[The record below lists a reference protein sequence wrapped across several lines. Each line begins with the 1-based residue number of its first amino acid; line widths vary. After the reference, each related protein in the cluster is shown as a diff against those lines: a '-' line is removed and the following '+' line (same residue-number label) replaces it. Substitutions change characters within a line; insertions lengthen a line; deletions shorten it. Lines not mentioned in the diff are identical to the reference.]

1 MKKIIPI
8 LTIIVF
14 ITLISCSKN
23 GDIISPSDQL
33 KLDISL
39 IEGYLASNNLT
50 AQRTASGLHYIITE
64 EGTGSAKPT
73 INHKVTVYYKGYYL
87 DTKEVFDQTNEG
99 SPYTTLLA
107 HTIDGWIE
115 GIPLFSKGAK
125 GILLIPSGLAYGPY
139 PPLGVKPNAVMIFEI
154 ELLDF
159 FQ

>member
-1 MKKIIPI
+1 MKKILPI
-8 LTIIVF
+8 LIIVF
-14 ITLISCSKN
+14 ITFISCSKDE
-23 GDIISPSDQL
+23 GMISSADQL
-33 KLDISL
+33 KLDIEL

-50 AQRTASGLHYIITE
+50 AQSTASGLHYIITE
-64 EGTGSAKPT
+64 EGTGTDKPT
-73 INHKVTVYYKGYYL
+73 INHQVTVYYKGYYI

-99 SPYTTLLA
+99 APYTTLLS

-125 GILLIPSGLAYGPY
+125 GILFIPSGLAYGPY
-139 PPLGVKPNAVMIFEI
+139 PPIGVRPNAVMVFEI